1 MEALLAVFLFWHF
14 EASWYWWVA
23 LVLVFILQVAHEMNK
38 IYNKKHDKR

>member
-14 EASWYWWVA
+14 EASWEWWVA

-38 IYNKKHDKR
+38 VYNLKNGK